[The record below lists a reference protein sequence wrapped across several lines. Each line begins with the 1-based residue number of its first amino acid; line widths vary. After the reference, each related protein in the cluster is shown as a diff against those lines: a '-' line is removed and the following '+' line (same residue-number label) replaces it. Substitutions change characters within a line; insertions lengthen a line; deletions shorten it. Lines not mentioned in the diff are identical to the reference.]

1 MKKFKVHFRD
11 AANNEH
17 ITCVYASNIYRARFV
32 AYDTHPAVNL
42 YPYSI
47 TLIEEVQ

>member
-11 AANNEH
+11 EANNDH
-17 ITCVYASNIYRARFV
+17 ITCVYASNIYQARFV
-32 AYDTHPAVNL
+32 AYDTHPAINR

-47 TLIEEVQ
+47 TQIEEVQ